1 MGYRLA
7 VIGPHDLVERTLPL
21 AERFPLLNL
30 LPLPYDTE
38 SATLDMVEQALAEK
52 AQAFLFTG
60 FLPYYLATTGGLS
73 HPAFYYPIADN
84 SLVPLLFHLKV
95 HHGID
100 VEALSLDTL
109 RREEIVRVYRELDLS
124 SDKLFVNSHGLTE
137 FNLEQYVDFHR
148 SLYLAGQTVGGI
160 TAVNSVYQI
169 LREQNVAIFRVV
181 PNQVTMERTLLLAT
195 TFADGEMA
203 KESQLIFQL
212 ISTDLDE
219 VGDKSKRAGLKER
232 LEDYARKQQGALMVT
247 DQQEFIV
254 LINQRV
260 FKKYSNF
267 YESIPFLDAI
277 QNGLGI
283 KLYMGIG
290 MGHTARQALEHSRG
304 ALKLARTRSESNA
317 FIIQDEKVVIGP
329 IHFRNERP
337 EVYQLSSSD
346 AALCELS
353 QKTQLSVSTLTKLQH
368 VLEDMDRDSITSK
381 IISDSLKVSLRTAN
395 RILSKLA
402 AAGVAVEVGVEDAIG
417 RGRPRR
423 IYWVN
428 L

>member
-1 MGYRLA
+1 MGYKLA
-7 VIGPHDLVERTLPL
+7 VIGPHDLVERTLQL
-21 AERFPLLNL
+21 AERFPRLAP

-38 SATLDMVEQALAEK
+38 SATLDLVEQALKEK

-60 FLPYYLATTGGLS
+60 FLPYYLARSNGLT

-84 SLVPLLFHLKV
+84 SLVPLLFQLKV

-100 VEALSLDTL
+100 VESLSLDTL
-109 RREEIVRVYRELDLS
+109 QREEIFRVYRELGLS
-124 SDKLFVNSHGLTE
+124 TDNLFVNSHGLTE
-137 FNLEQYVDFHR
+137 FNLEQYVEFHR
-148 SLYLAGQTVGGI
+148 SLYLADQTVGGI

-169 LREQNVAIFRVV
+169 LRKQNVAIYRVV
-181 PNQVTMERTLLLAT
+181 PNEVTMERTLLLAT

-212 ISTDLDE
+212 ISTDAGELK
-219 VGDKSKRAGLKER
+219 DKTKLAQLKER
-232 LEDYARKQQGALMVT
+232 LEDYAREQQGALMVT

-254 LINQRV
+254 LINQRI

-277 QNGLGI
+277 QNELGI

-317 FIIQDEKVVIGP
+317 YVIQSDKEVMGP
-329 IHFRNERP
+329 IHIRHERP

-346 AALCELS
+346 AELYELS
-353 QKTQLSVSTLTKLQH
+353 QKTQLSVSTLTKLQNL
-368 VLEDMDRDSITSK
+368 LEDMDRDCITSK
-381 IISDSLKVSLRTAN
+381 IICDSLKVSLRTAN
-395 RILSKLA
+395 RILNKLA
-402 AAGVAVEVGVEDAIG
+402 AAGVAVEVGVEDSIG

-423 IYWVN
+423 IYRVN
-428 L
+428 I